1 MSTNFTVVGGDL
13 RIIKLAQMLA
23 NDGNTIYAYGV
34 EKAEELKVLEKVSS
48 KKEYNKSIL
57 EEIFNTKMITLE
69 NVHIVLSQEDEKI
82 IVKYYD
88 GNVLETKKDFSIKE
102 NDIKLRKKIKLFV

>member
-34 EKAEELKVLEKVSS
+34 EKAEELKENENIWIYCRNGFQYAAFSTAGWS
-48 KKEYNKSIL
+48 QGRYGYS
-57 EEIFNTKMITLE
+57 EERCRRAASGTC
-69 NVHIVLSQEDEKI
+69 
-82 IVKYYD
+82 
-88 GNVLETKKDFSIKE
+88 GGRC
-102 NDIKLRKKIKLFV
+102 RKRVQDTRNRQG

>member
-34 EKAEELKVLEKVSS
+34 EKAEELKENENIIICEKLSEAIKNSEIIIGPIPFSS
-48 KKEYNKSIL
+48 NACNKCKN
-57 EEIFNTKMITLE
+57 FN
-69 NVHIVLSQEDEKI
+69 S
-82 IVKYYD
+82 
-88 GNVLETKKDFSIKE
+88 
-102 NDIKLRKKIKLFV
+102 R